1 MGSNVMIVF
10 MCRHKQFLENN
21 SVVSAVPADLLS
33 FPFLVVFANEF
44 EEFASFGRSG
54 LHLLL
59 VLLYSALFEKFG
71 QVCRLGFDSLLLILK
86 SFKHLHGLL
95 RFYHDLSLEC
105 ASDTVAI

>member
-1 MGSNVMIVF
+1 MIVF

-33 FPFLVVFANEF
+33 FPFLLVFANEF

-59 VLLYSALFEKFG
+59 VL
-71 QVCRLGFDSLLLILK
+71 
-86 SFKHLHGLL
+86 
-95 RFYHDLSLEC
+95 
-105 ASDTVAI
+105 